1 MDNPII
7 NSLFATSAIRV
18 CEPDN
23 PFWYTS
29 GTLGPFYINTHFLF
43 GSESEATDLLLLI
56 EEAAYSDRTT
66 FIDLLLKALLRQY
79 EKNETYRMV
88 IDMIVE
94 KASILSFD
102 FISGGERRDFFF
114 SLLPAYFLK
123 KPHLSIF
130 KDLQAVYT
138 NGSFTETIP
147 VYEVALAGKRAL
159 HIADLVTEAS
169 SYTRAWIPV
178 IREYGGVME
187 DTIAIVNRKQGGEQ
201 ILLAEGVHLHS
212 FAEIDKSLFE
222 TAVKLEVITESQYAL
237 VASFIDRPQEFMS
250 NFLIEHPQFIAEQ
263 LAKGGKA
270 KERAELAISKG
281 FAKGNVCL

>member
-1 MDNPII
+1 MENPII
-7 NSLFATSAIRV
+7 DALFATKAIRV
-18 CEPDN
+18 CEPDT

-43 GSESEATDLLLLI
+43 GSEGESADLLLLI
-56 EEAAYSDRTT
+56 EEAAYSDRIAFT
-66 FIDLLLKALLRQY
+66 DLLLKALLRQY
-79 EKNETYRMV
+79 DKCETYRMV

-94 KASILSFD
+94 KASTLSFD

-114 SLLPAYFLK
+114 SILPAYFLK

-138 NGSFTETIP
+138 NASFSETVP

-159 HIADLVTEAS
+159 HIVDLVTEAS

-178 IREYGGVME
+178 IREFGGVLE
-187 DTIAIVNRKQGGEQ
+187 ETIAVVNRKQGGEQ
-201 ILLAEGVHLHS
+201 ILLNEGVKLIT
-212 FAEIDKSLFE
+212 FAEIDKDLFISAE
-222 TAVKLEVITESQYAL
+222 AIGVISADQRKMVE
-237 VASFIDRPQEFMS
+237 SFIDKPQAFMVA
-250 NFLIEHPQFIAEQ
+250 FLETHPEFIANE

-270 KERAELAISKG
+270 RERAELAISKG
-281 FAKGNVCL
+281 YARGPACS